1 MLRVRLSGRTIA
13 PVVAGSGEIVVVGR
27 APHADPPGGA
37 DLHCTFVPLPA
48 AAEHTSR
55 TALLVDVGSEVV
67 RLRFTGAG
75 EARLS
80 SLFEAPAGA
89 RRVTLSRGMTALL
102 DEGENQ
108 VTLLRGAVD
117 ARGGFTDLELD
128 LDVTQV
134 DAEEQADP
142 PAGDPDA
149 DSAHTSAAPTLER
162 FGREWFVAL
171 ALAEPWLVGQDDYP
185 RPPSNREI
193 YERVVAWNRYAWNLV
208 RPQRVDDAIKIISR
222 LAFGPAD
229 DPFTQSAGRSQNV
242 RFAVGRRAAE
252 VRLVTPEDLAEANR
266 KATAHAAAH
275 PAPPA

>member
-1 MLRVRLSGRTIA
+1 MIGRD
-13 PVVAGSGEIVVVGR
+13 PQSDPPAGSG
-27 APHADPPGGA
+27 
-37 DLHCTFVPLPA
+37 LQSTFVTVPG

-55 TALLVDVGSEVV
+55 TALTVEVGTEVT
-67 RLRFTGAG
+67 RLRFSGAG

-89 RRVTLSRGMTALL
+89 RRVTLSRGMVALL

-108 VTLLRGAVD
+108 LVLLRGAVD
-117 ARGGFTDLELD
+117 PAGRYTDLELD
-128 LDVTQV
+128 LDVRLV
-134 DAEEQADP
+134 DAEAAAEQPAG
-142 PAGDPDA
+142 AGDPD
-149 DSAHTSAAPTLER
+149 SAATSAAPTLER

-193 YERVVAWNRYAWNLV
+193 YERVAEWNTYAWNLV

-222 LAFGPAD
+222 LAFGRLD
-229 DPFTQSAGRSQNV
+229 DPFTRSAGRSQNV

-252 VRLVTPEDLAEANR
+252 VRLVTPEDLASVQR
-266 KATAHAAAH
+266 KATERAAARAGR
-275 PAPPA
+275 PSQPPSPPPVG